1 MTPSGRLKVAF
12 VVHDYH
18 RHGGHSRYVVELARR
33 YRAEHDVH
41 VFTNTVDDP
50 DTAGITFHH
59 VPAWR
64 PNALA
69 SIMSFVVPGTLAVRG
84 RFDIVHAQGLCGLR
98 HNLATAHFCQPAW
111 DAALTRHG
119 MPPGWKQRL
128 TRPLVSRLEKQAL
141 CQPQTR
147 RVIAVSHLIRANL
160 AEHYGRTAGVEVV
173 YHGTDVDRFHPD
185 NRDRYRAAVR
195 SELGTPTGEFVA
207 LYVGDLKK
215 GAAAAV
221 RAVAA
226 TPGVRLL
233 VVSGSDAT
241 DVRRVADET
250 GVADRVQ
257 FHPHTKQIERF
268 FAAVDVL
275 LFPTVYDSFGLVVTE
290 AMASGLPVV
299 TSRAAGAA
307 ELITPGVDGFVTD
320 EPWDVQSLAAHLAT
334 LRDSPSVR
342 EAVGCAARRRVEPFT
357 WDRTAEETMAVYRQ
371 LAAEGRR

>member
-1 MTPSGRLKVAF
+1 MTTSGRLKIAF

-33 YRAEHDVH
+33 YRHAHDVH
-41 VFTNTVDDP
+41 VFTNAVDEP

-69 SIMSFVVPGTLAVRG
+69 SILSFVVPGTLAVRG
-84 RFDIVHAQGLCGLR
+84 RFDVVHAQGLCGLR
-98 HNLATAHFCQPAW
+98 HTLATAHFCQPAW

-128 TRPLVSRLEKQAL
+128 TRPLVTRLEKQAL

-160 AEHYGRTAGVEVV
+160 AEHYGRTAGVQVV

-185 NRDRYRAAVR
+185 TRDQYRVAVR
-195 SELGTPTGEFVA
+195 SELGIPTGEFVA

-215 GAAAAV
+215 GAVPAV

-226 TPGVRLL
+226 TPGVTLLL
-233 VVSGSDAT
+233 VTGSDAT
-241 DVRRVADET
+241 DVRQVAVEA
-250 GVADRVQ
+250 GAADRVIV
-257 FHPHTKQIERF
+257 HPHSKQVEQF
-268 FAAVDVL
+268 FAAADVL

-290 AMASGLPVV
+290 AMASGLPVI
-299 TSRAAGAA
+299 TSRSAGAA

-320 EPWDVQSLAAHLAT
+320 QPWDVPALAAHLAN
-334 LRDSPSVR
+334 LRDSPTLR
-342 EAVGCAARRRVEPFT
+342 EAVGTAARRRVEPLT
-357 WDRTAEETMAVYRQ
+357 WDRTAEETLAVYRQ
-371 LAAEGRR
+371 LAVEGHR